1 MKDAYIK
8 KFDSVYGSSDIYY
21 GLELRKEFTDFFQD
35 RTIAAQTALDL
46 GCGEGRYALFMAR
59 KGCHTLA
66 VDRSTAGINK
76 LKKLAEN
83 QHLPISAQAVDIED
97 FVFSENQ
104 FDIIVVAT
112 VLDHLSEELR
122 LSTVKGIKKALKP
135 EGILYIN
142 VFTVSDPGYI
152 KRQKNPDASDYA
164 NISDTAECMEYY
176 FNSNELK
183 SHFCDLNILYYYE
196 GIEPDLSHG
205 RPHDHGW
212 ACLLAQ
218 KSAKTVVL
226 SD

>member
-8 KFDSVYGSSDIYY
+8 KFDSVYGSNDIYY
-21 GLELRKEFTDFFQD
+21 GLELRKEFTDFFKD
-35 RTIAAQTALDL
+35 KTIDNQTALDL

-59 KGCHTLA
+59 KGYNTLA
-66 VDRSTAGINK
+66 VDRSTAGIQK
-76 LKKLAEN
+76 LKKLAESY
-83 QHLPISAQAVDIED
+83 QLPISGQVVDIED
-97 FVFSENQ
+97 FVFVKNQ

-112 VLDHLSEELR
+112 VLDHLSGEIR
-122 LSTVKGIKKALKP
+122 QNVINGIKKALKP
-135 EGILYIN
+135 EGTIYVN

-152 KRQKNPDASDYA
+152 KRMKNPDESNPA

-176 FNSNELK
+176 FESNELK

-212 ACLLAQ
+212 ACLLAR
-218 KSAKTVVL
+218 KPGR
-226 SD
+226 